1 MSDDQEVQ
9 KILRN
14 ALAGMPATIESGFSS
29 PRTNAIDRLRW
40 VGLAIKVFHG
50 PDVEN
55 KGKAARIL
63 KATVPALEKIRDEHQ
78 SERLRNAAA
87 KYLEADRAR
96 SGLTGPWRI
105 NRSCDQAALASHAAA
120 GITRHLKA
128 GKSRTHQRPS

>member
-1 MSDDQEVQ
+1 MSDDQDVQ

-14 ALAGMPATIESGFSS
+14 ALAGMPATIESGLSS
-29 PRTNAIDRLRW
+29 PRTSAIDRLRW

-87 KYLEADRAR
+87 KYLEQIAR
-96 SGLTGPWRI
+96 EVG
-105 NRSCDQAALASHAAA
+105 
-120 GITRHLKA
+120 
-128 GKSRTHQRPS
+128 